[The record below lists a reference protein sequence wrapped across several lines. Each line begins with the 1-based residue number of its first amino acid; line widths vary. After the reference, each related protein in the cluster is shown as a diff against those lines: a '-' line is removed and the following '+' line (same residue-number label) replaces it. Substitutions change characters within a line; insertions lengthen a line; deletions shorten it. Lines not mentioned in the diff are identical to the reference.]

1 MIFKDLEEKL
11 PDLSDNQSSGGF
23 VVKRDILTL
32 LDLTKS
38 DFDMLFE
45 RAAELKKRVQRGIA
59 DRSLSGKTLG
69 LIFEKPSTRTRVS
82 FEAAMVQLGGTPVF
96 ISTKDTQI
104 SRNEPVRDTAR
115 VLSRYLDGM
124 AIRTYSQEILEEFAE
139 FATIPVINALTD
151 LFHPCQVLSDIMTV
165 IEYKG
170 GYKDLKITWVGDGNN
185 VAHSWINAAAV
196 LGLNLVLACPEGYMP
211 DRGVM
216 EKAMTRN
223 IGNIVLSSDP
233 LEAVKNADV
242 IYTDVWASMGQESE
256 LDVRRRTFESFQVN
270 DALLK
275 NAAEDVVVMHCLPA
289 HRGEEINEDVLE
301 GANSVVWDQSENKL
315 HMHKAIL
322 DVLLGGDF

>member
-1 MIFKDLEEKL
+1 
-11 PDLSDNQSSGGF
+11 
-23 VVKRDILTL
+23 VKKDILTL
-32 LDLTKS
+32 LDLTKA

-45 RAAELKKRVQRGIA
+45 RAAELKKRVKNKVV

-82 FEAAMVQLGGTPVF
+82 FEAAMIQLGGMPVF

-115 VLSRYLDGM
+115 VLSRYMDVL
-124 AIRTYSQEILEEFAE
+124 AIRTYSQEILKEFAE

-170 GYKDLKITWVGDGNN
+170 GYENLKIAWIGDGNN

-196 LGLNLVLACPEGYMP
+196 LGLNLVLACPDGYLP
-211 DRGVM
+211 DRDIM
-216 EKAMTRN
+216 EKAMERN
-223 IGNIVLSSDP
+223 IGEIVLSTDP

-242 IYTDVWASMGQESE
+242 IYTDVWASMGQDNE
-256 LDVRRRTFESFQVN
+256 LNGRRSTFEPFQVN
-270 DALLK
+270 KTLLK
-275 NAAEDVVVMHCLPA
+275 TSAEDVIVMHCLPA
-289 HRGEEINEDVLE
+289 HRGEEISEDVLE
-301 GANSVVWDQSENKL
+301 GPNSVVWDQSENKL

-322 DVLLGGDF
+322 DVLLGGNS